1 MRRWWQSR
9 REGLRGRRYRF
20 SSVKSE
26 KFFRGFGGGLAD
38 FFQPNAACSRDRFR
52 HDARV
57 CGLAAFSAERNGRQ
71 IRAICFHH
79 KLPKGNLG
87 RNISYGYAVLESHN
101 PGEGNEM
108 VEIDNFV
115 RLFERTAKTME
126 YAAQL
131 SRIRPHDLERV
142 VPSVALMN

>member
-52 HDARV
+52 DDARV
-57 CGLAAFSAERNGRQ
+57 CGLAAFSAERNGRE

-79 KLPKGNLG
+79 KLPKRNLC
-87 RNISYGYAVLESHN
+87 RNISHCYFVLESYI
-101 PGEGNEM
+101 PREGKAM
-108 VEIDNFV
+108 VGIDN
-115 RLFERTAKTME
+115 
-126 YAAQL
+126 
-131 SRIRPHDLERV
+131 V
-142 VPSVALMN
+142 VGVL